1 MTWLPVLVG
10 FLDMIVAVLLIV
22 VARRLLKLSNTLYE
36 RVMEDQPYRPPP
48 YSVEMMI
55 KENGEYDRNTPYRD

>member
-10 FLDMIVAVLLIV
+10 FLDMIVAVLLIM

-36 RVMEDQPYRPPP
+36 QITKDQPYRPPP
-48 YSVEMMI
+48 CSVEKMI
-55 KENGEYDRNTPYRD
+55 REAGEYDRNFPYHD